1 MSSSKIICSSCGA
14 AVESDLAICPHCER
28 HLARGD
34 SEARPLL
41 AEIHRRSAD
50 TTPNLAATSPLPYLS
65 PDDDPR
71 RFPLLTRGRLTI
83 LTAAV
88 FLLALTLAVG
98 YLLWR
103 QQRRDSQVAVVQP
116 PPGAEASPVP
126 SATANASPT
135 STPQDDAAVL
145 NAVRAAVT
153 NYNPTGFSNY
163 LLEIKDGIVT
173 VGGSAETQP
182 EKDGVENVI
191 RAVTGVRAIVN
202 NLIVRLTP
210 VMMPSRLSEAEA
222 KRLEEALRKGQD
234 ADRKAKTDED
244 ARRQQLDA
252 QRELDRPRREAAA
265 ARVREEEDRARRE
278 AEEKLEREAADYE
291 RRLEDQRRLEAERR
305 ARAEQARLEASVLRS
320 GTIAWTGIVDGV
332 AEIIISGASASVRN
346 VSGEPAREVKSSFS
360 AQVPR
365 APVSVKL
372 LASTG
377 RGQIAISQEPTAANG
392 YATIVRVDDGG
403 KGGSQRYEFTL
414 RWSVR

>member
-1 MSSSKIICSSCGA
+1 MSSSETICPNCGA

-28 HLARGD
+28 HLARAASD
-34 SEARPLL
+34 ARPLL

-50 TTPNLAATSPLPYLS
+50 TTPTVGETSPLPYLS

-83 LTAAV
+83 IAAAV
-88 FLLALTLAVG
+88 FLLALTLTVG

-103 QQRRDSQVAVVQP
+103 QQRRDSQAAVVSP
-116 PPGAEASPVP
+116 PPGAAASPVP
-126 SATANASPT
+126 STTASASPT
-135 STPQDDAAVL
+135 STPQDDASVL
-145 NAVRAAVT
+145 NAVKAAVT
-153 NYNPTGFSNY
+153 NYNPTGFSSY
-163 LLEIKDGIVT
+163 ILEIKDGIVT

-191 RAVTGVRAIVN
+191 RAVPGVRAIVN
-202 NLIVRLTP
+202 NLIVRLTT

-244 ARRQQLDA
+244 GRRQQAEA
-252 QRELDRPRREAAA
+252 QQEIDRRRREATAT
-265 ARVREEEDRARRE
+265 RIREEEDRARRE
-278 AEEKLEREAADYE
+278 GEEKLQREAAEYE
-291 RRLEDQRRLEAERR
+291 KRLEDQRRLEAERR
-305 ARAEQARLEASVLRS
+305 ARAEQSRLEASVLRS

-346 VSGEPAREVKSSFS
+346 VSGEPPREVKSSFS

-365 APVSVKL
+365 APISVKL
-372 LASTG
+372 LSSNG